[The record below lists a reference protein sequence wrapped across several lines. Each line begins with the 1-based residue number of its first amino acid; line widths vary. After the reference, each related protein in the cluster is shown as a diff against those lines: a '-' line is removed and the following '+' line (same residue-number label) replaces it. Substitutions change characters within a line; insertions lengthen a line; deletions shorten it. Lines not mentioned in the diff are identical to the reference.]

1 MGYHI
6 LQISNGFNSFITLN
20 LEFHA
25 LLTRLQISA
34 NFRRANLAIFIQ
46 VRNATLWPMNSTYRD
61 LFYKNLWIPM

>member
-34 NFRRANLAIFIQ
+34 NFKGANLAIFIQ
-46 VRNATLWPMNSTYRD
+46 VRNATL
-61 LFYKNLWIPM
+61 LKKLA

>member
-34 NFRRANLAIFIQ
+34 NFRRANLAIF
-46 VRNATLWPMNSTYRD
+46 TKLEML
-61 LFYKNLWIPM
+61 LFDQ